1 METTASRQKWL
12 STLALLLVLPTIY
25 FITIS
30 ILKYNFGIDGPYDTS
45 APLLDR
51 MGIND
56 PLGWNINLLILFGP
70 LLALLISVM
79 QVLGIEWHF
88 TKEHFD
94 FRVTI
99 QRKWFPLIVSVIS
112 GMVLVTLFIYLIV
125 ENL

>member
-1 METTASRQKWL
+1 MLE
-12 STLALLLVLPTIY
+12 
-25 FITIS
+25 
-30 ILKYNFGIDGPYDTS
+30 
-45 APLLDR
+45 R

-70 LLALLISVM
+70 ILALLISLM

-88 TKEHFD
+88 TKEQFD

-112 GMVLVTLFIYLIV
+112 GMVLVTLFIYLIG